1 MWCPRCGS
9 VRVVKSGHARGKQR
23 WLCRKCGYQFTRAP
37 EAGVPEPTK
46 QAAVTLYG
54 HGLSLRRVGKLLG
67 TTAQSV
73 LRWVCRYVDR
83 HCSKPTPQPV
93 SIIEIDE
100 MWHYLGCKAQKLWI
114 WKAYERDGGRLIDWE
129 CGNRDEVTFRRL
141 YERLQ
146 RWCARLFCTDQFIV
160 YDTVLPV
167 GRHYQGKDQSV
178 ALERNNGRQRHW
190 VGSCRRKSIIV
201 SKSTAMVNRRMALFA
216 HLHVNDEAP
225 PEMHILP
232 SVAIRCPAL
241 A

>member
-1 MWCPRCGS
+1 MWCPRCDS

-54 HGLSLRRVGKLLG
+54 HGLSLRCVGKLLG

-83 HCSKPTPQPV
+83 HCPKPTPEPV
-93 SIIEIDE
+93 SVIEIDE

-129 CGNRDEVTFRRL
+129 CGNRDEATFRRL

-146 RWCARLFCTDQFIV
+146 RWSARLFCTDQFAV

-167 GRHYQGKDQSV
+167 GRHSQGKDQSV

-201 SKSTAMVNRRMALFA
+201 SRSKAMVNRRMALFA
-216 HLHVNDEAP
+216 NLHVNDEAR
-225 PEMHILP
+225 PEMHRLP
-232 SVAIRCPAL
+232 SLAVQQAAIT
-241 A
+241 